1 MRKSFALL
9 LAVFM
14 SVTVMSQSLR
24 ESVVVVTP
32 TYSEKTQQ
40 FLSTFGKH
48 LKSDGFYAAAEVL
61 ESYSKGIYGS
71 GFAYHDTISGKM
83 YIITNRHVVDQASEV
98 EIDIT
103 FNDNTH
109 KIKNCQVVACD
120 DALDLALILLPD
132 NETGNIVPL
141 PLSVEALHDG
151 DNVFTA
157 GYPGLAGKPSWQ
169 YGNGIISNASLT
181 LESLVSDSKNRF
193 IQHTA
198 PVDAGSS
205 GSPLL
210 IKTDNSIT
218 GHSVIGIN
226 TWKANGRENTNLAIP
241 ASAIIEL
248 IGKSVAQPATNDSI
262 NLKERAQGLT
272 AAVKETYKSVIPYV
286 SYGFVSEISAS
297 TFYDLIIQSSNNAQ
311 TAINESYEQGKPL
324 DGIRIGIADIICQKF
339 VKKDYKFNR
348 IVSIDTEKNTATV
361 EYKSD
366 NKTINTEWELEQGSW
381 RIKGADN
388 MNKTDIEPNG
398 ISQSYGFGTSIYAN
412 VGFPFNK
419 DYYGMLYNISFKRT
433 VATFL
438 TYELGIG
445 AINAKTTGIEWDY
458 TNPQE
463 PVEVPVTNNHTMAD
477 INIGIG
483 GQLPIKCSVIY
494 IVPYVK
500 GLGGLCAG
508 KEILGINYGVNAGLE
523 FAYKFGYQKYVL
535 LNVGYLHR
543 WTSLFDFGSSRE
555 SQPFSGI
562 TAAIGVSL

>member
-9 LAVFM
+9 LTVFM

-120 DALDLALILLPD
+120 DALDLALILLPE

-141 PLSVEALHDG
+141 PLSVETLHDG

-181 LESLVSDSKNRF
+181 LESLVSDNKSRF

-248 IGKSVAQPATNDSI
+248 IGKSVTQPATNDSI

-297 TFYDLIIQSSNNAQ
+297 TFYDLIIQSSDNAQ
-311 TAINESYEQGKPL
+311 IAINESYEQGKPL

-508 KEILGINYGVNAGLE
+508 KEIFGINYGINAGLE

>member
-71 GFAYHDTISGKM
+71 GFAYHDTISEKM

-120 DALDLALILLPD
+120 DALDLALILLPE

-181 LESLVSDSKNRF
+181 LESLVSDSKSRF

-297 TFYDLIIQSSNNAQ
+297 TFYDLIIQSSDNAQ

-508 KEILGINYGVNAGLE
+508 KEIFGINYGINAGLE

>member
-1 MRKSFALL
+1 MRKPLALL

-48 LKSDGFYAAAEVL
+48 LKSDGFYAAVEIL

-71 GFAYHDTISGKM
+71 GFAYRDTISGKM
-83 YIITNRHVVDQASEV
+83 YIVTNRHVVDQASEV
-98 EIDIT
+98 DIEIT
-103 FNDNTH
+103 SNDNTH
-109 KIKNCQVVACD
+109 KITNCQVVACD
-120 DALDLALILLPD
+120 DALDLALIILP
-132 NETGNIVPL
+132 ESEIGNIIPL
-141 PLSVEALHDG
+141 PLSVAPLHDG

-169 YGNGIISNASLT
+169 YANGIISNASLT
-181 LESLVSDSKNRF
+181 LESLVSTSKSRF

-210 IKTDNSIT
+210 IKTDNNIT

-248 IGKSVAQPATNDSI
+248 IEKSVGQPATNDSI
-262 NLKERAQGLT
+262 RLKERAQGLT
-272 AAVKETYKSVIPYV
+272 KAVKETYKSVIPYV

-297 TFYDLIIQSSNNAQ
+297 TFYDLIIQSSDNAQ

-339 VKKDYKFNR
+339 VQKDYKFNK
-348 IVSIDTEKNTATV
+348 IVSIDTDKHTATV
-361 EYKSD
+361 EYISG
-366 NKTINTEWELEQGSW
+366 NKTIDTEWELEQGNW

-398 ISQSYGFGTSIYAN
+398 ISKTYGFGTSIYAN

-419 DYYGMLYNISFKRT
+419 DCYGMLYNISFKRT

-445 AINAKTTGIEWDY
+445 AVNVKTNDIEWDY
-458 TNPQE
+458 TNPE
-463 PVEVPVTNNHTMAD
+463 GPVEMQVTNNHTMAD

-508 KEILGINYGVNAGLE
+508 KEIFGINYGVNAGLE

-543 WTSLFDFGSSRE
+543 WTSLFDFGSARK

>member
-9 LAVFM
+9 LAVGM
-14 SVTVMSQSLR
+14 SFTVVAQSLR

-48 LKSDGFYAAAEVL
+48 LKSDGFYAAAEIL
-61 ESYSKGIYGS
+61 NSYSKGIYGS
-71 GFAYHDTISGKM
+71 GFAYRDTISGKV
-83 YIITNRHVVDQASEV
+83 YIVTNRHVVDQASEV
-98 EIDIT
+98 DIEVMS
-103 FNDNTH
+103 NDNTR

-120 DALDLALILLPD
+120 DALDLALILLPE
-132 NETGNIVPL
+132 NETGDIVPL
-141 PLSVEALHDG
+141 PLSVASLQDG

-181 LESLVSDSKNRF
+181 LESLVSDSKSRF

-248 IGKSVAQPATNDSI
+248 IGKSVAQPASNDSI

-297 TFYDLIIQSSNNAQ
+297 TFYDLIIQSSDNAQ
-311 TAINESYEQGKPL
+311 TAIKESYEQGKPL

-348 IVSIDTEKNTATV
+348 IASIDADKHTAIV

-398 ISQSYGFGTSIYAN
+398 ISQTYGFGTSIYAN

-433 VATFL
+433 IATFL

-445 AINAKTTGIEWDY
+445 AFNAKTTGIEWDY
-458 TNPQE
+458 TNPKA

-500 GLGGLCAG
+500 GIGGLCAG

-523 FAYKFGYQKYVL
+523 FAYKFGYQRYVL

-543 WTSLFDFGSSRE
+543 WTSLFDFGSARD